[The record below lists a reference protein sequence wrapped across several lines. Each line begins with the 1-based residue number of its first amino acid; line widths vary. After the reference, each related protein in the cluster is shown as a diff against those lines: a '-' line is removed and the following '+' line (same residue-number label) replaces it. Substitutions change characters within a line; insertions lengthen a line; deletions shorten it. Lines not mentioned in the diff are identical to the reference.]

1 MEDKL
6 KYLNKLLKVIE
17 SRNELLE
24 EEIKRNEENIKNI
37 ENEIS
42 VILETLNDS
51 SIQANNVDVKIA

>member
-42 VILETLNDS
+42 IILESINDS

>member
-42 VILETLNDS
+42 IILETINDS